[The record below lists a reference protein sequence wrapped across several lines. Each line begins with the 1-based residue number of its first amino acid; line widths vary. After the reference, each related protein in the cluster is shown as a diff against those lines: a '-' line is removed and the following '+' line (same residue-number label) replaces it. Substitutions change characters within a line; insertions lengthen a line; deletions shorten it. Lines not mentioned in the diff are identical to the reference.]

1 MKKYL
6 LLLLFS
12 AISTFF
18 MSAQIQNPDIKL
30 EYKSGKIF
38 VNGENLNTDNYPL
51 FTTETA
57 YLKYNKYRKIYKS
70 GVILTSIG
78 GGILATSIIYG
89 AAEMIYARSKW
100 EEKPSDYIGPGTNP
114 YLGPVVGIIGA
125 AVSVP
130 FILVGVP
137 LWYAGHYKIK
147 NMCIK
152 TELAITQNGVG
163 LALKF

>member
-70 GVILTSIG
+70 GVVLTSIG
-78 GGILATSIIYG
+78 GTVLAASLIYSICDIIIVGGNWDHPLNTYVG
-89 AAEMIYARSKW
+89 PVIG
-100 EEKPSDYIGPGTNP
+100 YIGA
-114 YLGPVVGIIGA
+114 LA
-125 AVSVP
+125 SVP
-130 FILVGVP
+130 FIAVGVP
-137 LWYAGHYKIK
+137 LWCAGHYKMK
-147 NMCIK
+147 NMCVK

>member
-1 MKKYL
+1 MKKFL
-6 LLLLFS
+6 LIILFV
-12 AISTFF
+12 AISPFYL
-18 MSAQIQNPDIKL
+18 SAQIQNTDINL

-38 VNGENLNTDNYPL
+38 VNGENLSQDNYQL

-78 GGILATSIIYG
+78 GGILAASILYGVGEIIYVG
-89 AAEMIYARSKW
+89 SNAYKQQND
-100 EEKPSDYIGPGTNP
+100 PYIGST
-114 YLGPVVGIIGA
+114 YVGPVLSYIGA
-125 AVSVP
+125 LASVP
-130 FILVGVP
+130 FIAVGVP
-137 LWYAGHYKIK
+137 LWCAGHYKMK
-147 NMCIK
+147 NMCVK

>member
-12 AISTFF
+12 TISTFF
-18 MSAQIQNPDIKL
+18 MSAQIQNTDINL

-38 VNGENLNTDNYPL
+38 VNGENLSQDNYQL

-70 GVILTSIG
+70 GVVLTSIG
-78 GGILATSIIYG
+78 GTVLAASLIYSIYDIITWNHPLNTYVG
-89 AAEMIYARSKW
+89 PVIG
-100 EEKPSDYIGPGTNP
+100 YIGA
-114 YLGPVVGIIGA
+114 LA
-125 AVSVP
+125 SVP
-130 FILVGVP
+130 FIATGVP
-137 LWYAGHYKIK
+137 LWCAGHYKMK
-147 NMCIK
+147 NMCVK

>member
-38 VNGENLNTDNYPL
+38 VNGENLSQDNYQL

-57 YLKYNKYRKIYKS
+57 YLKYNKYKKIYKS
-70 GVILTSIG
+70 GVVLTSIG
-78 GGILATSIIYG
+78 GTVLAASLIYSICDIIIVG
-89 AAEMIYARSKW
+89 GNWDHPHNTYAG
-100 EEKPSDYIGPGTNP
+100 PVIGYIGA
-114 YLGPVVGIIGA
+114 LA
-125 AVSVP
+125 SVP
-130 FILVGVP
+130 FIATGVP
-137 LWYAGHYKIK
+137 LWCAGHYKMK
-147 NMCIK
+147 NMCVK

>member
-38 VNGENLNTDNYPL
+38 VNGENLSQDNYQL

-57 YLKYNKYRKIYKS
+57 YLKYKKYKKIYKS
-70 GVILTSIG
+70 GVVLTSIG
-78 GGILATSIIYG
+78 GTVLAASLIYSICDIILI
-89 AAEMIYARSKW
+89 
-100 EEKPSDYIGPGTNP
+100 
-114 YLGPVVGIIGA
+114 
-125 AVSVP
+125 
-130 FILVGVP
+130 
-137 LWYAGHYKIK
+137 
-147 NMCIK
+147 
-152 TELAITQNGVG
+152 
-163 LALKF
+163 